1 MRLISW
7 LINWWGKSLRRRLL
21 VSSLITMLF
30 FLTVLGFL
38 SFRSGQMGMRY
49 EVNQRNA
56 QMATLVAID
65 INVHFTNILGNVHLF
80 TYLPE
85 ASADVLSIQAR
96 AMLEL
101 RRASPYTYRAL
112 YLLDSEGHP
121 LIHLT
126 EPLEELLAIRDVTEI
141 IELSP
146 IPLTDELT
154 IVYEAAKSGDI
165 FLSPTYLEGIDQV
178 PIIYMGIPIMV
189 EQERLSQIV
198 VAKIDLRDIW
208 RKVDKIRVGQTG
220 QAFVVSQKGTIIAH
234 PDRTYIGQP
243 LTPELR
249 PVLAGYEGQTEY
261 TDPISGRIML
271 ASYSPVGG
279 RMGWGIV
286 VEQEQAEAFAS
297 VNMIAFITLAVL
309 IVAIGMALV
318 VSILIVRSITHPIQ
332 HLAEATRTI
341 ARTGNLSHDIAV
353 KGQDEV
359 GQLSITFNQMI
370 ASLRESRGKLQRW
383 GEELE
388 SKVHERTIELE
399 KRSKKLASANIRLE
413 EMSRY
418 KSEFLANMSH
428 ELRTPLNSILGFS
441 EVLQDKMFGDLNEK
455 QEEYVNYVR
464 ESGQHLLSLINDI
477 LDLSKIEVG
486 KMEMELNEVCI
497 RDLLKNSLTMIKE
510 KALKHGIELSL
521 KLEDATPDIYADE
534 RKVKQVVFNL
544 LSNAVKFT
552 PDGGKAG
559 IEAVKKDEHI
569 RVTVWDTG
577 IGIKEGDKGKLFKEF
592 QQLDNSIAKRYQG
605 AGLGLALSKRLVEL
619 HGGKIRVESEP
630 GKGSRFSFTLPIRQ

>member
-249 PVLAGYEGQTEY
+249 PAMRDRLNTLTQSVDASCWLHTVRWEGEWAG
-261 TDPISGRIML
+261 
-271 ASYSPVGG
+271 
-279 RMGWGIV
+279 
-286 VEQEQAEAFAS
+286 
-297 VNMIAFITLAVL
+297 
-309 IVAIGMALV
+309 AL
-318 VSILIVRSITHPIQ
+318 L
-332 HLAEATRTI
+332 
-341 ARTGNLSHDIAV
+341 
-353 KGQDEV
+353 
-359 GQLSITFNQMI
+359 
-370 ASLRESRGKLQRW
+370 
-383 GEELE
+383 
-388 SKVHERTIELE
+388 
-399 KRSKKLASANIRLE
+399 
-413 EMSRY
+413 
-418 KSEFLANMSH
+418 
-428 ELRTPLNSILGFS
+428 
-441 EVLQDKMFGDLNEK
+441 
-455 QEEYVNYVR
+455 
-464 ESGQHLLSLINDI
+464 
-477 LDLSKIEVG
+477 
-486 KMEMELNEVCI
+486 
-497 RDLLKNSLTMIKE
+497 
-510 KALKHGIELSL
+510 
-521 KLEDATPDIYADE
+521 
-534 RKVKQVVFNL
+534 
-544 LSNAVKFT
+544 
-552 PDGGKAG
+552 
-559 IEAVKKDEHI
+559 
-569 RVTVWDTG
+569 
-577 IGIKEGDKGKLFKEF
+577 
-592 QQLDNSIAKRYQG
+592 
-605 AGLGLALSKRLVEL
+605 
-619 HGGKIRVESEP
+619 
-630 GKGSRFSFTLPIRQ
+630 